1 MLYRINIE
9 RTEIYKGEVLVEAET
24 PEEAT
29 KKIDEA
35 WKEGD
40 LFEKI
45 TENPYDAV
53 TEFSDPEERE
63 SARKGLGVRMA
74 KELREDGYS
83 LR

>member
-24 PEEAT
+24 PEEA
-29 KKIDEA
+29 KKTEEA

-63 SARKGLGVRMA
+63 SARKGLGVRMT